1 MFYSESEI
9 MEFMKENDV
18 KFIRLAF
25 CDLRGV
31 QKNITIMASELHR
44 ALTEGIS
51 FDASSIT
58 GFSDVDESD
67 LFLVP
72 DVETMAL
79 LPWRPAHGRVVRFY
93 CNICRHDG
101 APFEMDSRLILQ
113 QAVDRAR
120 KAGIRC
126 SFGAECEFYLFQ
138 VDEKG
143 NPTEQTADNAGYM
156 DMAPYDKGEGVRR
169 EICLTLEEMG
179 MQPESSLHEE
189 GPGQN
194 EIDFKYSNAMTSA
207 DHVMTF
213 KSVVE
218 VVASRNG
225 LSASF
230 RPKPVKNAPGN
241 GFHINMSPRP
251 LGQEAPDAAMKEAF
265 LTGVLKRVREITV
278 FLNSTTESYLRLG
291 CCKAPGYVA
300 WSYRNRSQLIR
311 IPAGGSEYDRIELRS
326 ADCMCNPYLAYAL
339 LLHAGLDGVEQG
351 LVPPPPTELNMYKM
365 TNEQKKE
372 FQQLPGSLD
381 EAVNYMESSDFVQ
394 RILPEKVV
402 DVYRDTDR

>member
-1 MFYSESEI
+1 
-9 MEFMKENDV
+9 
-18 KFIRLAF
+18 
-25 CDLRGV
+25 
-31 QKNITIMASELHR
+31 
-44 ALTEGIS
+44 
-51 FDASSIT
+51 
-58 GFSDVDESD
+58 
-67 LFLVP
+67 
-72 DVETMAL
+72 
-79 LPWRPAHGRVVRFY
+79 
-93 CNICRHDG
+93 
-101 APFEMDSRLILQ
+101 
-113 QAVDRAR
+113 
-120 KAGIRC
+120 
-126 SFGAECEFYLFQ
+126 
-138 VDEKG
+138 
-143 NPTEQTADNAGYM
+143 
-156 DMAPYDKGEGVRR
+156 
-169 EICLTLEEMG
+169 
-179 MQPESSLHEE
+179 
-189 GPGQN
+189 
-194 EIDFKYSNAMTSA
+194 
-207 DHVMTF
+207 MTF

-218 VVASRNG
+218 MVASRNG

-251 LGQEAPDAAMKEAF
+251 LGQDSPDAVMKEAF
-265 LTGVLKRVREITV
+265 LAGILKRIREITV

-381 EAVNYMESSDFVQ
+381 EAVNYMESSDFVR
-394 RILPEKVV
+394 RILPEKAV